1 MPHRVVEFQETPN
14 PNAVKCILDPPAP
27 PAPELGM
34 RSYQSHAAAAH
45 DPLAAAL
52 LAVPGAVGVFINQGW
67 VTISKAP
74 ESEWR
79 TVKAAVKKVLADAK

>member
-1 MPHRVVEFQETPN
+1 VPHRIVEFQETPN

-34 RSYQSHAAAAH
+34 RSYQSLAAPVH

-52 LAVPGAVGVFINQGW
+52 LAVPGIVGVFINQGW
-67 VTISKAP
+67 VTLSKAP
-74 ESEWR
+74 AADWKPL
-79 TVKAAVKKVLADAK
+79 KASVKKVLADAT